1 MKPRRSAAGRTRLGE
16 IGEDLLL
23 EKLLRRLPSGEGVIA
38 GSGDDAAIVVG
49 PSGGDLAVLKT
60 DCVVEDVHFDRRAT
74 PEGIG
79 WKAMMRPLSDFAAV
93 SALPK
98 FALVTLIAGKEKEV
112 AWVTRI
118 YRGLN
123 RAAARFRVSIVG
135 GETSGTPGP
144 AAISVS
150 VMGQVEKKRWVS
162 RSGGKAGDLLFV
174 TGRLG
179 GSIRAK
185 HLRFVPRIAESRW
198 LTANFRIHAM
208 IDLSDGLGVDLPRLA
223 RASGVGFQINR
234 EQLPLNRGANID
246 NAISDGEDYELL
258 FSISPRDSKRL
269 QTLWARKFPKLP
281 LTQIGCFT
289 QLSTRNSQL
298 LPRGYVHFQ

>member
-49 PSGGDLAVLKT
+49 PGGADLAVLKT
-60 DCVVEDVHFDRRAT
+60 DCVVEDVHFDCRAT

-79 WKAMMRPLSDFAAV
+79 WKAMMRPLSDFAAM
-93 SALPK
+93 SAIPK

-112 AWVTRI
+112 GWVTKI

-123 RAAARFRVSIVG
+123 RAAARFRVSVVG
-135 GETSGTPGP
+135 GETSGTAGP

-150 VMGQVEKKRWVS
+150 IMGQVEKKRWVS
-162 RSGGKAGDLLFV
+162 RSGGKAGDHLFV

-179 GSIRAK
+179 GLIRAK

-246 NAISDGEDYELL
+246 SAISDGEDYELL
-258 FSISPRDSKRL
+258 FSISARDSKRL
-269 QTLWARKFPKLP
+269 QTLWARKFPKLS
-281 LTQIGCFT
+281 LTRIGCFT
-289 QLSTRNSQL
+289 ERSTLNSQL
-298 LPRGYVHFQ
+298 LPGGYVHFQ